1 MKDHGELLTH
11 PARGGS
17 ACDARLK
24 LIEQLSA
31 ASNGS
36 VPLQARMADAAQR
49 ICEAFCAN
57 ACVVRSLEGHDLV
70 LLGCAGVPRDRQKPR
85 IAAGWGISEEVFKT
99 LRPLS
104 IANVSENP
112 LTSAIQNTLPG
123 AYLFGAY
130 AGAPILIDG
139 IAVGIL
145 GLYYEE
151 PFRAGEAIDLD
162 FLQTVTNIISAAVVK
177 RNFEAELRAKDEAL
191 ENQLDERR
199 ILEVELLHGQKLESI
214 GRLAGDVAHSFNNM
228 LTVMDGYTELAKAES
243 GANHAV
249 QSHLDNITAACMR
262 TESLTR
268 QMLAFARKEVIAPAT
283 VRVQRLIRETAQM
296 LMPLLGPRIVLDIE
310 ILTQADTVFVDL
322 GQIEHVLVNLM
333 VNARD
338 AMSGVGALKLRID
351 NRTLTAPDCTA
362 YDGLTPGEYVCI
374 EIADTGCGMTDAVR
388 RRIFEPFFTTKQQG
402 KGTGIGLATCYT
414 AIKQNRG
421 DIQVESAPGE
431 GALFRILLPTAT
443 DTTAAPMLA
452 ERDALSL
459 GGGTE
464 GVLLVDGERAVRD
477 LAAVCLQRFGYRVC
491 AAASGREAFEI
502 AVAYSG
508 RFSIVV
514 TDLILPDMS
523 GTEMARRIRALY
535 PDVRALFTSGCFDSE
550 AYLEGSDSD
559 EHSLLRKPFTPER
572 LAGTVRGMLNG
583 GV

>member
-1 MKDHGELLTH
+1 MNDHGEWLSH
-11 PARGGS
+11 PALDGS

-31 ASNGS
+31 ASNQAD
-36 VPLQARMADAAQR
+36 PLQARMADAAER
-49 ICEAFCAN
+49 ICGAFRAN
-57 ACVVRSLEGHDLV
+57 ACVVRSLEGRDLV
-70 LLGCAGVPRDRQKPR
+70 LLGCAGVPSDRQKPR
-85 IAAGWGISEEVFKT
+85 IDAGWGISEEVFRT
-99 LRPLS
+99 LRPLLISNVAENAITTS
-104 IANVSENP
+104 IR
-112 LTSAIQNTLPG
+112 NTLPG
-123 AYLFGAY
+123 AYMFDAY
-130 AGAPILIDG
+130 AGAPLIING
-139 IAVGIL
+139 SAAGIL

-151 PFRAGEAIDLD
+151 PFRAGETIDLD
-162 FLQTVTNIISAAVVK
+162 FLQTVANIISTAVVK
-177 RNFEAELRAKDEAL
+177 RNLEAELLAKDEVL

-228 LTVMDGYTELAKAES
+228 LTVMDGYTELAKAEA

-296 LMPLLGPRIVLDIE
+296 LMPLLGPRIALDIE

-338 AMSGVGALKLRID
+338 AMSGVGTLKLRID
-351 NRTLTAPDCTA
+351 SRTLTAPDCTA
-362 YDGLTPGEYVCI
+362 HNGLTPGEYVCI

-388 RRIFEPFFTTKQQG
+388 QRIFEPFFTTKQHG

-431 GALFRILLPTAT
+431 GALFRILLPAATAT
-443 DTTAAPMLA
+443 AAAPMLP
-452 ERDALSL
+452 ERDNLSL

-464 GVLLVDGERAVRD
+464 GILLVDGERAVRD
-477 LAAVCLQRFGYRVC
+477 LATACLQRFGYRVC
-491 AAASGREAFEI
+491 DAASGREAFEI

-508 RFSIVV
+508 RFSLVV

-523 GTEMARRIRALY
+523 GTELARRIRALY
-535 PDVRALFTSGCFDSE
+535 PNVRVLFTSGCFDSE
-550 AYLEGSDSD
+550 ADLEGSDPG
-559 EHSLLRKPFTPER
+559 EHSLLRKPFTTER
-572 LAGTVRGMLNG
+572 LAGKVRCMLDARE
-583 GV
+583 